1 MSSTETLKSL
11 VRHVIEE
18 ATRGNLDIL
27 QEHPGLHEIIPMQR
41 ALYEGYSERQV
52 TFALQFTDGEW
63 VASRVITNYKHTG
76 MFMGIPPTHKQIEME
91 ILMFHRIVDGKI
103 VQQHSQADV
112 AAGMEQMGV
121 LPGAGGRGA

>member
-1 MSSTETLKSL
+1 MSSAETLKSL

-18 ATRGNLDIL
+18 AARGNLDIL

-41 ALYEGYSERQV
+41 AINEGFSERKV
-52 TFALQFTDGEW
+52 TFLLQFTDGEW
-63 VASRVITNYKHTG
+63 VASRIMESHKHTG
-76 MFMGIPPTHKQIEME
+76 TFMGIPPTHKQIEME

-103 VQQHSQADV
+103 VQQHTQADV

-121 LPGAGGRGA
+121 LPGSRSV